1 MNLTKGKISKLYSKK
16 KQSLKRNKN
25 KRGHSSKSKTF
36 RKNRRVNLARKS
48 LKRLHF
54 KANKGGG
61 LNDETGPVNDT
72 ELPKE
77 TTDNK
82 QVDEYLANIASRAK
96 NDETKAEPSQFIGS
110 AFKSPPEPSSESSA
124 FGESSSALY
133 ETPPVDVTPPPAP
146 VLEETPS
153 PAPIVDETPSPVDVT
168 PSPVVD
174 PAVDVTP
181 PPVDV
186 TPSPVDV
193 TPSPVVD
200 PVVDVTPSPVVDPI
214 VDETPPSP
222 SVDPVTDVTPPSPT
236 VDESANNEDPELASA
251 INNVVSLITEKVTKK
266 VSEEVN
272 ANSSD
277 AAQNGFKEIDDTAR
291 IMGSSGGGKKSK
303 SKKSRKNKTRRKN
316 KNRRTA

>member
-181 PPVDV
+181 
-186 TPSPVDV
+186 SPVDV

-200 PVVDVTPSPVVDPI
+200 PAVDVTPSPVVDPV

-222 SVDPVTDVTPPSPT
+222 SVDPVTDEPTASPT

-316 KNRRTA
+316 KNRRIA

>member
-16 KQSLKRNKN
+16 KQTLKRNKN
-25 KRGHSSKSKTF
+25 KRGHSGRSKTF

-48 LKRLHF
+48 LKRSHF

-61 LNDETGPVNDT
+61 LNDETGPVNDA

-82 QVDEYLANIASRAK
+82 QVDDYLANIASRAK
-96 NDETKAEPSQFIGS
+96 NDDTKAEPSHFIGS
-110 AFKSPPEPSSESSA
+110 AFGEPSSESPA
-124 FGESSSALY
+124 FGESSPPID
-133 ETPPVDVTPPPAP
+133 ETPFETTTPAPVDVTPPPVVEETPAP
-146 VLEETPS
+146 VDITPPVNESFPALEETPS
-153 PAPIVDETPSPVDVT
+153 PSVDPPVEET

-174 PAVDVTP
+174 PAVDE
-181 PPVDV
+181 
-186 TPSPVDV
+186 TPSA
-193 TPSPVVD
+193 
-200 PVVDVTPSPVVDPI
+200 
-214 VDETPPSP
+214 
-222 SVDPVTDVTPPSPT
+222 

-303 SKKSRKNKTRRKN
+303 SKPKKSRKSNPRRKNKTRR
-316 KNRRTA
+316 TV

>member
-1 MNLTKGKISKLYSKK
+1 MNLTKGKISKIYSKK

-181 PPVDV
+181 
-186 TPSPVDV
+186 
-193 TPSPVVD
+193 
-200 PVVDVTPSPVVDPI
+200 SPVVDPI